1 MIGTTYGLVR
11 VSTEEQNEE
20 RQVRK
25 MLELGILRKNIVVEK
40 ESGKSTVRAK
50 YQRLVKKLKTG
61 DILYIENIDRLSRDY
76 DGIISQWHN
85 LAIKKNVTIKVID
98 TPMLD
103 TDQVSDSLIY
113 RFFRNILL
121 HILAFQAENEW
132 VKIKERQA
140 QGIAVA
146 KSTGKKLGRPKKVI
160 TRQERK
166 VAGQYLKN
174 EIDLD
179 TALIILGK
187 KRSAFYNLLN
197 VIKDM

>member
-40 ESGKSTVRAK
+40 ESGKSTVRPK
-50 YQRLVKKLKTG
+50 YQRLVKKLKAG

-76 DGIISQWHN
+76 DGIISQWYN

-103 TDQVSDSLIY
+103 TDQVNDSLIY

-121 HILAFQAENEW
+121 HVLGFQAENEW
-132 VKIKERQA
+132 QKIKERQA

-146 KSTGKKLGRPKKVI
+146 KSSGKKLGRPKKII
-160 TRQERK
+160 TRIERK
-166 VAGQYLKN
+166 TAKQYLSRD
-174 EIDLD
+174 IDLE
-179 TALIILGK
+179 TALVILGV
-187 KRSAFYNLLN
+187 KRSTFYNLLSRVN
-197 VIKDM
+197 KA